1 MPVRNGM
8 YANVWYF
15 NQCDIRTGK
24 CYRNWIGQ
32 RRMPMIQQQNTMT
45 YDITSDDMEY
55 NGMESKLTV
64 QANNVGRCY
73 CYIEMEYLLTCDVS
87 TKAKQCME
95 IPFHQREVIEIS
107 HQIFQT
113 EKYYWPITDGTSS
126 NVWCFGQGETMQ
138 QRNTMTL
145 KIQWHGI
152 QINSPIQQCKKMLR
166 RNDQKFTV
174 FNISR
179 CTQSDV

>member
-1 MPVRNGM
+1 
-8 YANVWYF
+8 
-15 NQCDIRTGK
+15 
-24 CYRNWIGQ
+24 
-32 RRMPMIQQQNTMT
+32 MIQQQNTMT

-95 IPFHQREVIEIS
+95 MPFHQREVIEIS

-113 EKYYWPITDGTSS
+113 EKYY
-126 NVWCFGQGETMQ
+126 
-138 QRNTMTL
+138 
-145 KIQWHGI
+145 
-152 QINSPIQQCKKMLR
+152 
-166 RNDQKFTV
+166 
-174 FNISR
+174 
-179 CTQSDV
+179 